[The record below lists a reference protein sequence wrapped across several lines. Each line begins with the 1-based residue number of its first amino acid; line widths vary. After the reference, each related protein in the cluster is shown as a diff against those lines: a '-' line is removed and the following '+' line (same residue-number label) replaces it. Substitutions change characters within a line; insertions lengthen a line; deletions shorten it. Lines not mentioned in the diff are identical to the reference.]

1 MKISQRIVVWWRKRV
16 KILNPRAYTTQLF
29 IRYLFKEFYSSPVMK
44 RIKATTR
51 LTVGRVKP

>member
-1 MKISQRIVVWWRKRV
+1 MVEKESKDFESTCLYHAIIH
-16 KILNPRAYTTQLF
+16 
-29 IRYLFKEFYSSPVMK
+29 YLFKEFYSSPVMK